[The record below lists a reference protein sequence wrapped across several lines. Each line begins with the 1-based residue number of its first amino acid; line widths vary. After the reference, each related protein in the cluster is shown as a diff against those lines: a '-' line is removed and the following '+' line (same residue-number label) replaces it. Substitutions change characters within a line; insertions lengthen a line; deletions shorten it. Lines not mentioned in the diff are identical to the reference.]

1 MIRNYEREG
10 GTHMAALLTSIP
22 DRLGHPGTNRSL
34 LASGMDV
41 IADML
46 SAARAGGA
54 TTVRLRAAAPWGVR
68 RDHVPSVACHLVTQ
82 GTCWLRTPGA
92 EPLRLGTGDFAL
104 LPDGAGHT
112 LSSDRQGS
120 RVLDD
125 DVIGD
130 RPRGAGPEIDIGGI
144 GPETRWL
151 CAGYR
156 STGALPAPLLA
167 LLPPVLHV
175 PRESAV
181 RGDLTDTLR
190 MLALEATA
198 DRPGSQI
205 IVDRLIDILVVH
217 ALREWLLSGLAATWP
232 AALHDLAVATA
243 VTALHHELHR
253 PWTLDELAARSG
265 LSRATLTR
273 RFTLLIGEPPLS
285 YLRHKR
291 MELAARRLR
300 ESDETLTAIAD
311 RVGYASEF
319 AFSRAFSRTFGV
331 APGRYRTANRPD
343 RHHLGDSTPV
353 GTSPDADGR
362 TGPRTRMP

>member
-1 MIRNYEREG
+1 MSAKAA
-10 GTHMAALLTSIP
+10 TTMAELLTSIP
-22 DRLGHPGTNRSL
+22 DLLGHPGTDRFL

-104 LPDGAGHT
+104 LPDGAGHA
-112 LSSDRQGS
+112 LSSDRQAS

-125 DVIGD
+125 DVIGE
-130 RPRGAGPEIDIGGI
+130 RPEGAGPEIDIGGT
-144 GPETRWL
+144 GPRTHWL

-175 PRESAV
+175 PARESAV
-181 RGDLTDTLR
+181 RGDVTDTLR
-190 MLALEATA
+190 MLAREATA

-205 IVDRLIDILVVH
+205 IIDRLVDILVVH
-217 ALREWLLSGLAATWP
+217 ALREWLLSGSAATWP

-243 VTALHHELHR
+243 VTALHRELHR
-253 PWTLDELAARSG
+253 QWTLDELAARCG

-331 APGRYRTANRPD
+331 APGRYRAANRP
-343 RHHLGDSTPV
+343 
-353 GTSPDADGR
+353 